1 MNANVELNEFR
12 NKIKEN
18 ICNVVVDI
26 YKQQNN
32 NELPNW
38 EEDEEIVVDA
48 NQLPNKSILL
58 EVYCPN
64 GEVYEKQLINEYI
77 VTLDYNLYVHCGND
91 ELENEIHWSDI
102 NTDDLVSLLDVL
114 NEYKSI
120 LNK

>member
-1 MNANVELNEFR
+1 MNVLVALSEFR
-12 NKIKEN
+12 TNIKEN
-18 ICNVVVDI
+18 ICKVLVDI

-77 VTLDYNLYVHCGND
+77 VTLDYNLYVHCGED
-91 ELENEIHWSDI
+91 EIENEIHWNDI
-102 NTDDLVSLLDVL
+102 NTDDLVAILEVL
-114 NEYKSI
+114 NEY
-120 LNK
+120 NK